1 MKNLQEDQ
9 TLILTQ
15 TPEVYHLH
23 QGDIYHTTTEQD
35 LQETSQK
42 PLVKRTIQPSKIS
55 PETIAWSRRYHY
67 QMPKFPKSSTPSDPE
82 KSHRQG
88 YGEDIFTDEYQRD
101 IMKEDYKI
109 PEAVIESTSFIEE
122 KWSTLELTPETA
134 DDDHLKD
141 FFKEGGQY
149 IVEEEEDQSYHSAE
163 ADESG
168 EKPIAEGADDKE
180 SEEDKYHQLP
190 KDLVTDT
197 KTELLK
203 ILTPEETVEDRKEL
217 EQTKAEGFEKMIEI
231 ESQQLEQ
238 KELKE
243 KLEDVK
249 PVVKKSREKFKEGVS
264 DSEWNPGGVLGF
276 CGLSCGWDSGNGSKL
291 EDFMMG
297 NKLELNSKIKDYDL
311 FRLIEGVKI
320 QVKECFEEF
329 AKELKRVKKLLRMK
343 EEREIKATE
352 NVMMAEDLKDMTE
365 DLVRIISANS
375 IQSLLS
381 KDH

>member
-1 MKNLQEDQ
+1 MSDNAKDLF
-9 TLILTQ
+9 L
-15 TPEVYHLH
+15 
-23 QGDIYHTTTEQD
+23 EQF
-35 LQETSQK
+35 S
-42 PLVKRTIQPSKIS
+42 S
-55 PETIAWSRRYHY
+55 A
-67 QMPKFPKSSTPSDPE
+67 STPSDPE

-109 PEAVIESTSFIEE
+109 PEAVIEDESKGDESQSTSFLEE

-141 FFKEGGQY
+141 FFEEGGEY

-163 ADESG
+163 ADESE

-190 KDLVTDT
+190 KDLVPDT

-217 EQTKAEGFEKMIEI
+217 EQTRAEGFEKMIEI

-249 PVVKKSREKFKEGVS
+249 PVVKKSREKFKVKLIDENLGEI
-264 DSEWNPGGVLGF
+264 DEFEWNPGGVLGF

-297 NKLELNSKIKDYDL
+297 NKLELNSKIKDYDF

-329 AKELKRVKKLLRMK
+329 VKELKRVKKLLRMK
-343 EEREIKATE
+343 EEREIKAE
-352 NVMMAEDLKDMTE
+352 IE
-365 DLVRIISANS
+365 
-375 IQSLLS
+375 
-381 KDH
+381 